1 MGHKRI
7 GVADCLKETNINNQ
21 LAAQNNKGEAI
32 PLAAVQGYADLQALN
47 AEKKKA
53 QEQLEKTEFM
63 AQRIMKS
70 VRDAEGRLN
79 ASAASLCER
88 LSAQSDSCVARLNSR
103 NEAITEK
110 FENECNKIFDETIA
124 QLKQEASGLVK
135 IMTRSAT
142 CVPVPQCVFWGVVV
156 IFAIVLA
163 ALLSFIYVNYFA
175 LHSKEIWLILAIT
188 TFFICSTIWS
198 MLHYYAKDKK

>member
-7 GVADCLKETNINNQ
+7 EVADCLNENNINNQ
-21 LAAQNNKGEAI
+21 LAAQSNKDEAI
-32 PLAAVQGYADLQALN
+32 PLAAVQDYADLQALN

-53 QEQLEKTEFM
+53 QEQLDRTEFA
-63 AQRIMKS
+63 AQRIVKS
-70 VRDAEGRLN
+70 VRDAEGSII
-79 ASAASLCER
+79 ASGKSLCER

-103 NEAITEK
+103 SEAITEK
-110 FENECNKIFDETIA
+110 FENECNKICDDTIA
-124 QLKQEASGLVK
+124 QLKQEASGLIK

-188 TFFICSTIWS
+188 TFFISSTIWS
-198 MLHYYAKDKK
+198 ILHYYAKEKN